1 MKIFVT
7 GVKGQLGFDVVNEL
21 EKRGHDAV
29 GVDIQDMNI
38 TDKAAVK
45 KKITESS
52 PDGVIHCAA
61 YTAVDAAEDNEEAC
75 RRVNAEGPRNIAGV
89 CRELDIPM
97 LYISSDYVFDGKGT
111 EGWKPVSYTHLT
123 LPTTSRV

>member
-29 GVDIQDMNI
+29 GVDIQDMDI

-45 KKITESS
+45 KKITEQRS
-52 PDGVIHCAA
+52 
-61 YTAVDAAEDNEEAC
+61 
-75 RRVNAEGPRNIAGV
+75 
-89 CRELDIPM
+89 
-97 LYISSDYVFDGKGT
+97 
-111 EGWKPVSYTHLT
+111 VSYGYKDRQFIYKQREYF
-123 LPTTSRV
+123 SRDQKVALF